1 MIAMT
6 TADERLHECAATDCP
21 MCGKEWEGVIEYEG
35 DECLGSVDASEATER
50 AAHCCLWKVVGHP
63 VRVRIAGRVNSGA
76 TWLEA
81 LRAEGVTA

>member
-1 MIAMT
+1 MIALT
-6 TADERLHECAATDCP
+6 SAAERLHECAQTDCP

-35 DECLGSVDASEATER
+35 DECLGSVDSDEAVER

-81 LRAEGVTA
+81 MQAEGVPA

>member
-1 MIAMT
+1 MIALT
-6 TADERLHECAATDCP
+6 SAQDRIAQCEPERCP
-21 MCGKEWEGVIEYEG
+21 LCGKEHYDDEDDFEPVDQAEAIE
-35 DECLGSVDASEATER
+35 A

-81 LRAEGVTA
+81 MQAEGVSA